1 MRGDLSAHHKINEAS
16 IMRGDLSAHHNPSFT
31 PVLTRLQMR
40 IQGLQSMSFDAWPYP
55 IHTYSVS
62 FPSLINSDQTFPS
75 ESHLSA
81 CESIMLQVQLLA
93 VVVSLPSEV
102 QRTACNTD
110 GVCGSSVPLVEVM
123 GSGQKQISVLGA

>member
-1 MRGDLSAHHKINEAS
+1 
-16 IMRGDLSAHHNPSFT
+16 
-31 PVLTRLQMR
+31 
-40 IQGLQSMSFDAWPYP
+40 MSFDAWPYP

-93 VVVSLPSEV
+93 VVVSLPSKV